1 MNRLAKIL
9 GLILLVFFINT
20 ALADAISL
28 GDAANWL
35 MGPVNG
41 LGKVFGYMC
50 LIGGIGM
57 ILGAFLQ
64 YRAHRE
70 NPSQVRLSTP
80 VFLLIVGIILIILP
94 YIGLLSGYTHAMIY
108 SRGS

>member
-1 MNRLAKIL
+1 MKKISLAIL
-9 GLILLVFFINT
+9 FLFSFISVSYASN
-20 ALADAISL
+20 SL
-28 GDAANWL
+28 GDVANWAL
-35 MGPVNG
+35 GPVNG
-41 LGKVFGYMC
+41 LGKVLGYMC

-80 VFLLIVGIILIILP
+80 VFLLIVGVFLIILP
-94 YIGLLSGYTHAMIY
+94 YVGLISGYDHAVVKY
-108 SRGS
+108 Y

>member
-1 MNRLAKIL
+1 MNKLAKI
-9 GLILLVFFINT
+9 FIFLFIFII
-20 ALADAISL
+20 AGQAMADVITV
-28 GDAANWL
+28 GDASRWL

-94 YIGLLSGYTHAMIY
+94 YVGLLSGYTHAIIY
-108 SRGS
+108 NRGR